1 MQGSFIHHGLNQQ
14 ECEVE
19 GLFMIIAGGESTASA
34 IRSILVHTMTTPR
47 VYCKLKAEI
56 KEALDE
62 GKVSSPIQMDQA
74 LKLPYLQA
82 VVFEGLRSE
91 YSRSSLLLSIFLFAS
106 S

>member
-1 MQGSFIHHGLNQQ
+1 
-14 ECEVE
+14 
-19 GLFMIIAGGESTASA
+19 MIIAGGESTASA

-56 KEALDE
+56 KVALDE

-91 YSRSSLLLSIFLFAS
+91 CSRSSLLPLPFSCRLQLGHATTKGQN
-106 S
+106 